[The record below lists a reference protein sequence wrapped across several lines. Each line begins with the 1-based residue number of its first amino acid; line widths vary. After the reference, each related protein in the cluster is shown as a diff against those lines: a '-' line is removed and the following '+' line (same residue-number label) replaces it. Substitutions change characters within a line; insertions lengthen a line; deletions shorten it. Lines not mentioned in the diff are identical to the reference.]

1 MTNCTCDAY
10 HYPHRPGGGAC
21 DECGCEDAPHC
32 EHWVAIADPFGTR
45 DFGYVEFER
54 VRPAR
59 PALNA
64 IRLSHK

>member
-1 MTNCTCDAY
+1 MNNCTCDAY
-10 HYPHRPGGGAC
+10 HYPHRIGGGAC
-21 DECGCEDAPHC
+21 DECGCPEAPHC
-32 EHWVAIADPFGTR
+32 EHWIVIPDPFCTG

-64 IRLSHK
+64 IRRPPK